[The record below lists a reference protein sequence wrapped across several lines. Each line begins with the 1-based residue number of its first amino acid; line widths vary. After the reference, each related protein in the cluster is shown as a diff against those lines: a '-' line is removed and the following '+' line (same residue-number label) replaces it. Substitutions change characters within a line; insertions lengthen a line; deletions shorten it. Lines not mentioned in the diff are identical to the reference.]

1 MNLQLVLN
9 FLDEL
14 AQNNNKE
21 WMDAHRSWYEEAKEE
36 FKMFVTHLLGELS
49 IVDEG
54 LMGLTPKDCI
64 FRINR
69 DIRFSKNKSPYK
81 SNFGAYMSE
90 GGKKSDN
97 AGYYL
102 HIQPHGESFIGGGM
116 YHPSSDI
123 LSKVRQEI
131 DYNASELKKIVS
143 KADFQE
149 YYGTIQGDKLKK
161 APKGYDTDHPNIEML
176 KLKDYVVIHKL
187 SDEAIT
193 DDHFK
198 DKAIQMFKT
207 IEPFVRYLNVAIS

>member
-1 MNLQLVLN
+1 MNSQLVLS

-14 AQNNNKE
+14 AQNNNKD

-36 FKMFVTHLLGELS
+36 FKVLVTQLLSELS
-49 IVDEG
+49 VIDEG
-54 LMGLTPKDCI
+54 LVGLAPKHCI

-69 DIRFSKNKSPYK
+69 DIRFSKDKAPYK
-81 SNFGAYMSE
+81 NNFGAYMSE
-90 GGKKSDN
+90 GGKKSPN

-116 YHPSSDI
+116 YHPSSEVI
-123 LSKVRQEI
+123 SKVRQEI

-161 APKGYDTDHPNIEML
+161 APKGYETDHPNIELL

-187 SDEAIT
+187 SDDEIKSEN
-193 DDHFK
+193 FK
-198 DKAIQMFKT
+198 DDAIRMFKT
-207 IEPFVRYLNVAIS
+207 IEPFIRYLNVAIS